1 MPAFAQLEASLG
13 LRFAEERVA
22 GASSELL
29 FAPLLEISAGPWSGE
44 FFDETGSDRE
54 HLQLEL
60 RAPARGN
67 FELIG
72 GTRSDRFPD
81 ESLDFDALF
90 AGLRARRKSGTWRPV
105 ASLRLIHGVDVDGF
119 AAEVGT
125 LVILR
130 EPVEFRRRVGR
141 VDAVFSLEHEQ
152 LDIGSTDLDLTR
164 AVIRLRYTISG

>member
-1 MPAFAQLEASLG
+1 M
-13 LRFAEERVA
+13 
-22 GASSELL
+22 L
-29 FAPLLEISAGPWSGE
+29 FAPLLEISAGNFSGE

-60 RAPARGN
+60 RAPARGS

-81 ESLDFDALF
+81 ESLDFDSLF
-90 AGLRARRKSGTWRPV
+90 AGVRARRKSGTWRPV
-105 ASLRLIHGVDVDGF
+105 ASLRFVHGVDIDGF
-119 AAEVGT
+119 AAELGT
-125 LVILR
+125 LIILR

-141 VDAVFSLEHEQ
+141 IDAILSLEHEQ
-152 LDIGSTDLDLTR
+152 LDIGSAHLDLTR